1 MQKKLHHKF
10 HTKLISYDQFMEYKL
25 YDKNEGYYSVK
36 NQELWGIDYS
46 TSPIVHSA
54 FGFLIAKYI
63 YAVWISMNSP
73 GTFSLIEIGG
83 GNLNFINNIFDG
95 IKKLS
100 PKFADLLNIMVIDRN
115 FKNNLQRHK
124 NIKLINCDSFNLK
137 NITGVV
143 ISNELFDALPF
154 KRLINKKDKFYE
166 IFVNY
171 CNDFE
176 EQELEIKYN
185 PFSKYP
191 KDIYSIPGKVFT
203 YSPSQKKMIE
213 DIAVGMK
220 SGVVLT
226 IDYGYFFNDLKKN
239 KNLMT
244 DARIIK
250 KQNIVNNIYSEDLV
264 DISSFVNFNLLID
277 WFTEFGFD
285 FMFSDKQSKFLQ
297 DLDIVNFTKSYL
309 KNAVNM
315 AEALKYI
322 RTLEDLIDDDIFG
335 DYLVLGVS
343 KGLSNFNHNLVL
355 DKLID

>member
-1 MQKKLHHKF
+1 MQKKLQDKF
-10 HTKLISYDQFMEYKL
+10 HNKLISYDQFMEYKL
-25 YDKNEGYYSVK
+25 YDKNEGYYSVN
-36 NQELWGIDYS
+36 NQELWGTDYV
-46 TSPIVHSA
+46 TSPIAHSA

-73 GTFSLIEIGG
+73 NTFSLIEIGG
-83 GNLNFINNIFDG
+83 GSLSFINNIYEG
-95 IKKLS
+95 IHDLS
-100 PKFADLLNIMVIDRN
+100 PKFADLLNIVVIDRN
-115 FKNNLQRHK
+115 FKKNLQRHK
-124 NIKLINCDSFNLK
+124 NIQLINSDSFTLK
-137 NITGVV
+137 NITGVI
-143 ISNELFDALPF
+143 ISNELFDAMPF
-154 KRLINKKDKFYE
+154 KRLINKKNKFYE

-185 PFSKYP
+185 PFHKYSE
-191 KDIYSIPGKVFT
+191 DLYLIPGKVFT
-203 YSPSQKKMIE
+203 YSPMQKQIIK
-213 DIAVGMK
+213 DIGDGME
-220 SGVVLT
+220 SGVVLS

-250 KQNIVNNIYSEDLV
+250 KQNIINNIYSEDSV

-297 DLDIVNFTKSYL
+297 DLDIMNFTKSYL
-309 KNAVNM
+309 KNSVNM

-335 DYLVLGVS
+335 DYIVLGVS
-343 KGLSNFNHNLVL
+343 KGLNNLNHNLL
-355 DKLID
+355 INKLI

>member
-10 HTKLISYDQFMEYKL
+10 QTKLISYDQFMEYKL
-25 YDKNEGYYSVK
+25 YDENDGYYSEN
-36 NQELWGIDYS
+36 NQELWGTDYM
-46 TSPIVHSA
+46 TSPMIHPA

-73 GTFSLIEIGG
+73 STFSLIEIGG
-83 GNLNFINNIFDG
+83 GNLNLTNDIFEG
-95 IKKLS
+95 IQDLS
-100 PKFADLLNIMVIDRN
+100 PKFADLLNIVVIDRN
-115 FKNNLQRHK
+115 FNNNLPRHK
-124 NIKLINCDSFNLK
+124 NIKLINSDNFNLK
-137 NITGVV
+137 NITGVI

-154 KRLINKKDKFYE
+154 KRLINKNDRFYE

-171 CNDFE
+171 CNDFQ
-176 EQELEIKYN
+176 EQELKINYN
-185 PFSKYP
+185 PFDKYP

-203 YSPSQKKMIE
+203 YSPLQKKIIK
-213 DIAVGMK
+213 DIADGMK
-220 SGVVLT
+220 SGVVLS

-250 KQNIVNNIYSEDLV
+250 RHNIVNDIYSEDFV

-285 FMFSDKQSKFLQ
+285 FMFSDKQSKFFE
-297 DLDIVNFTKSYL
+297 DLNIGNFAKLYL

-322 RTLEDLIDDDIFG
+322 RSLEDLIDDDIFG
-335 DYLVLGVS
+335 DYIVLGVS

-355 DKLID
+355 DKLMD